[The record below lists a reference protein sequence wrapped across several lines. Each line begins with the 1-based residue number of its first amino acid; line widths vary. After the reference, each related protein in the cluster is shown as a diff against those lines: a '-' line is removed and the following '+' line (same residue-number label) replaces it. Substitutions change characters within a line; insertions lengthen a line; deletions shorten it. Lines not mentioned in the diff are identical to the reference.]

1 MNALGTMI
9 LHNTKPD
16 FKDKRMVLTHLV
28 APIMLPVPC
37 SAFPANVVYE
47 RSFRS
52 AGCGRFS
59 LRQASAVLIGLYVGL
74 NLLISG

>member
-16 FKDKRMVLTHLV
+16 FKDKRMLLASLLHRSCCRCHAALF
-28 APIMLPVPC
+28 LPMWC
-37 SAFPANVVYE
+37 MKGA
-47 RSFRS
+47 S

-59 LRQASAVLIGLYVGL
+59 LRQASAALIGLYVGL